1 MNDYHF
7 GNRLLCLR
15 EKLGLSQ
22 GQLGKLIGVSNKS
35 ISKWE
40 TGAAKPGVDTLSK
53 LALAL
58 QVSVDELMQPAAAGR
73 QISRIVITGG
83 PCAGKT
89 TALSW
94 IQNAFSE
101 KGYQVVFVPE
111 TATELISGG
120 AAPWL
125 CTEGKHFQTGLIRL
139 QLAKEE
145 AFAYIAG
152 KMSAGKILLVMDRG
166 ALDNKAYMSPL
177 DFQYVMQTLGTN
189 EVALRDHYDAVFHL
203 VTAARGAEEFY
214 TLANNQART
223 ETPEQ
228 ATALDD
234 KLIAAWTGHPH
245 LRIIDN
251 STDFNKKMLRLI
263 AEISSF
269 LGEPEPM
276 EVERKF
282 LIQKPNLR
290 KLEQLPACTRVNIVQ
305 TYLKSAADEE
315 VRVRQRGSDR
325 HFIYFKTIKRAVS
338 RGKRVEV
345 ETRLNQEEYLQHLM
359 QADPQYRQIQKT
371 RYCLSRN
378 GTYYEID
385 IYPQLDDRAILEV
398 ELRDEHQPV
407 SIPKMFK
414 VIREVT
420 GEEAYLNRNIAK
432 HGFPEVEGK

>member
-40 TGAAKPGVDTLSK
+40 TGAAKPGVDTLNR

-58 QVSVDELMQPAAAGR
+58 QVSVDELMQPTAADR

-125 CTEGKHFQTGLIRL
+125 CAEGKHFQTGLIRL

-152 KMSAGKILLVMDRG
+152 KMSARKILLVMDRG

-203 VTAARGAEEFY
+203 VTAAKGAEEFY

-228 ATALDD
+228 AAALDD

-251 STDFNKKMLRLI
+251 STDFNKKMLRLL

-269 LGEPEPM
+269 LGEPEPL

-282 LIQKPNLR
+282 LIQMPNLR

-305 TYLKSAADEE
+305 TYLKSTADEE

-338 RGKRVEV
+338 HGKRVEV

-432 HGFPEVEGK
+432 HGFPEVEKK

>member
-40 TGAAKPGVDTLSK
+40 TGAAKPGVDTLNR

-58 QVSVDELMQPAAAGR
+58 QVSVDELMQPTTADR

-101 KGYQVVFVPE
+101 KGCQVVFVPE

-125 CTEGKHFQTGLIRL
+125 CAEGKHFQTGLIRL

-152 KMSAGKILLVMDRG
+152 KMSARKILLVMDRG

-203 VTAARGAEEFY
+203 VTAAKGAEEFY

-228 ATALDD
+228 AAALDD

-251 STDFNKKMLRLI
+251 STDFNKKMLRLL

-269 LGEPEPM
+269 LGEPEPL

-282 LIQKPNLR
+282 LIQMPNLR

-305 TYLKSAADEE
+305 TYLKSTADEE

-338 RGKRVEV
+338 HGKRVEV

-432 HGFPEVEGK
+432 HGFPEVEKK

>member
-1 MNDYHF
+1 MKDYHF
-7 GNRLLCLR
+7 GNRLLSLR

-40 TGAAKPGVDTLSK
+40 TGAAKPGVDTLNK

-58 QVSVDELMQPAAAGR
+58 QVSMNELVEPAALDK

-111 TATELISGG
+111 TATEFISGG

-125 CTEGKHFQTGLIRL
+125 CLEGKHFQIGLIRL

-145 AFAYIAG
+145 AYAYIAS
-152 KMSAGKILLVMDRG
+152 KMAADKILLVMDRG
-166 ALDNKAYMSPL
+166 ALDNKAYMSSL
-177 DFQYVMQTLGTN
+177 DFQYVMQTLCTN
-189 EVALRDHYDAVFHL
+189 EIELRDHYDAVFHL
-203 VTAARGAEEFY
+203 VTAAKGAEEFY

-228 ATALDD
+228 AAALDD
-234 KLIAAWTGHPH
+234 QLIAAWTGHPH

-269 LGEPEPM
+269 LGEPEPL

-282 LIQKPNLR
+282 LIQMPNLR
-290 KLEQLPACTRVNIVQ
+290 KLEQLPACTKVSIVQ
-305 TYLKSAADEE
+305 TYLKSPAEEE
-315 VRVRQRGSDR
+315 VRIRQRGTDQ

-338 RGKRVEV
+338 HGKRVEV
-345 ETRLNQEEYLQHLM
+345 ETRLSQEEYLQHLM
-359 QADPQYRQIQKT
+359 HADPQYRQIQKT
-371 RYCLSRN
+371 RYCLSKN

-385 IYPQLDDRAILEV
+385 IYPQLHDRAILEV
-398 ELRDEHQPV
+398 ELRDEHQSV

-432 HGFPEVEGK
+432 NGFPEEIS

>member
-7 GNRLLCLR
+7 GNRLLSLR

-58 QVSVDELMQPAAAGR
+58 QVSVNELVKPAAVDK
-73 QISRIVITGG
+73 QITRIVITGG

-125 CTEGKHFQTGLIRL
+125 CPEGKHFQTGLIRL

-152 KMSAGKILLVMDRG
+152 KMAASKILLVMDRG

-189 EVALRDHYDAVFHL
+189 EVELRDHYDAVFHL
-203 VTAARGAEEFY
+203 VTAAKGAEEFY
-214 TLANNQART
+214 TLANNRART

-228 ATALDD
+228 AAALDD
-234 KLIAAWTGHPH
+234 QLIAAWTGHPH

-263 AEISSF
+263 AEVSAF
-269 LGEPEPM
+269 LGEPEPL

-282 LIQKPNLR
+282 LIQMPNLH
-290 KLEQLPACTRVNIVQ
+290 KLERLPACTRVNIVQ
-305 TYLKSAADEE
+305 TYLKSPAGEE
-315 VRVRQRGSDR
+315 VRIRQRGTDR

-338 RGKRVEV
+338 PGKRVEV
-345 ETRLNQEEYLQHLM
+345 ETRLNQVEYLQHLIY
-359 QADPQYRQIQKT
+359 ADPQYRQIQKT

-385 IYPQLDDRAILEV
+385 IYPQLSDRAILEV

-407 SIPKMFK
+407 SIPKLFK

-432 HGFPEVEGK
+432 DGFPEEKN